1 MVNEDLTKLDYLKN
15 ILKDMGRVIVA
26 FSGGVDSSFLLRVAK
41 EVLGDKILA
50 VTACSETYPQAELEE
65 AKKIAQLLSVRHLII
80 SSEELEI
87 PGFQDNPSNRC
98 YFCKKELFG
107 KLKEIGAKEGI
118 DLIVDGT
125 NHDDLGDHR
134 PGMLAARE
142 LGVRSPLTEA
152 GLTKKD
158 IREYSHLLGLPTWE
172 KPSFACLA
180 SRFPYG
186 EKITREKLRR
196 VDRAEE
202 YLKSKGFKQLRVRHH
217 EGIARIEVDRRD
229 IRRFLQDNLSR
240 EIIMK
245 LKELG
250 FTYITL
256 DLEGYRMGSMNETLV
271 PEIENKLR

>member
-1 MVNEDLTKLDYLKN
+1 MEPELTKLDHLKN
-15 ILKDMGRVIVA
+15 ILRDMGRVMVA
-26 FSGGVDSSFLLRVAK
+26 FSGGVDSSFLLCVGR
-41 EVLGDKILA
+41 EVLGDNILA
-50 VTACSETYPQAELEE
+50 VTARSETYPQAELEE
-65 AKKIAQLLSVRHLII
+65 AKKIARLLSVRHLII
-80 SSEELEI
+80 TSEELEI

-118 DLIVDGT
+118 DFIVDGT
-125 NHDDLGDHR
+125 NYDDLRDHR

-142 LGVRSPLTEA
+142 SGVRSPLKEA

-202 YLKSKGFKQLRVRHH
+202 YLRSKGFKQLRVRHH

-229 IRRFLQDNLSR
+229 IRRFLQDDLSR

-250 FTYITL
+250 FNYITL
-256 DLEGYRMGSMNETLV
+256 DLEGYRMGSMNETLL